1 MKNRGRQSAAS
12 LVPLP
17 VTGRR
22 SRLTAPAS
30 LTTKER
36 AAFTELVASVGDGHL
51 VASDIPLIISYV
63 QSCMDAQSLAHKPSQ
78 RSEWREAVKLQMA
91 LARSLRLTVQ
101 SRVDPKT
108 ITRGMPHLGERPWT
122 RDDEEED

>member
-1 MKNRGRQSAAS
+1 MKNRGRPSTTS

-17 VTGRR
+17 KTGKA

-36 AAFTELVASVGDGHL
+36 AMFDDLLSSVGDNHL
-51 VASDIPLIISYV
+51 VASDLPLIVSYV
-63 QSCMDAQSLAHKPSQ
+63 QACIDAQSLARKPSQ

-101 SRVDPKT
+101 SRVDPKS
-108 ITRGMPHLGERPWT
+108 ITRGMPFTGERPWA
-122 RDDEEED
+122 RDNEEED